1 MKRIVAITFALSL
14 ALVAC
19 GKGLPV
25 VSASSPAPTGRPS
38 STAVLMIVS
47 PTPGQVVSTNGV
59 LVKVSL
65 TGARIIPAGKRA
77 LRPDEG
83 HVHLRVD
90 GMTITLFGG
99 LQVSTGKLTEGPHLI
114 EVEFAASDH
123 GPFNPRVI
131 QRVTVCASASPQSTA
146 CPTPK

>member
-1 MKRIVAITFALSL
+1 MKRMAAIMLVL
-14 ALVAC
+14 APTLVAC
-19 GKGLPV
+19 GKGKPV
-25 VSASSPAPTGRPS
+25 VSASSPSPNARPS
-38 STAVLMIVS
+38 STAVIMIVS
-47 PTPGQVVSTNGV
+47 PTPGEVVPTDGV
-59 LVKVSL
+59 LVKISL
-65 TGARIIPAGKRA
+65 AGARIIPAGTRA

-99 LQVSTGKLTEGPHLI
+99 LQVSTGKLAPGPHLI

-131 QRVTVCASASPQSTA
+131 QRVTVCASPGPQSTA
-146 CPTPK
+146 CPTP

>member
-1 MKRIVAITFALSL
+1 MKRLAIVACVPLLIL
-14 ALVAC
+14 AAC
-19 GKGLPV
+19 NKNKPGTQP
-25 VSASSPAPTGRPS
+25 SSTPNARPS
-38 STAVLMIVS
+38 STAMVTIIS
-47 PTPGQVVSTNGV
+47 PTQGEVVPLSGV
-59 LVKVSL
+59 TVKIQL
-65 TGARIIPAGKRA
+65 TGAHIVPAGTRA

-99 LQVSTGKLTEGPHLI
+99 LSVSTGKLSAGPHLI

-131 QRVTVCASASPQSTA
+131 ERVTVTA
-146 CPTPK
+146 R

>member
-1 MKRIVAITFALSL
+1 MKRIVLIMMALSL

-19 GKGLPV
+19 TNKTKPGPV
-25 VSASSPAPTGRPS
+25 PSTPTGRPS
-38 STAVLMIVS
+38 STAVLKIIS
-47 PTPGQVVSTNGV
+47 PTQGEEVPRSGV
-59 LVKVSL
+59 TVKIQL
-65 TGARIIPAGKRA
+65 TGAHIVPAGTRA

-99 LQVSTGKLTEGPHLI
+99 LSVSTGKLSPGPHLI

-131 QRVTVCASASPQSTA
+131 ERVTVTA
-146 CPTPK
+146 K